1 MKCRKAKQF
10 LTEYFYE
17 RPDEER
23 LRFLENHFHSCRD
36 CQQARAGFE
45 ATLKLVEKKEKLQ
58 VSEAFWHDFQ
68 AKLEG
73 RLAEE
78 AMASAPRSGPFPIRN
93 LRAACRSL
101 REKVALGE
109 FQPFLR
115 PVPVKSVSAFAVS
128 LIIIWAGLHLFHG
141 LSGDRLSMD
150 ALVLLSEQV
159 EIEEDLDMMQEILD
173 EEEIDLLLQIETYL
187 QKTSG

>member
-23 LRFLENHFHSCRD
+23 LRFLENHFQSCYD

-45 ATLKLVEKKEKLQ
+45 ATLKLIERREKLQ
-58 VSEAFWHDFQ
+58 VNEAFWHDFQ
-68 AKLEG
+68 AKLEQ
-73 RLAEE
+73 RLAKE
-78 AMASAPRSGPFPIRN
+78 AMASTPQSGPFPIRN
-93 LRAACRSL
+93 LREAYRSFRGKAALC
-101 REKVALGE
+101 G
-109 FQPFLR
+109 FQPLLK
-115 PVPVKSVSAFAVS
+115 PVLVKTVSAVAIS
-128 LIIIWAGLHLFHG
+128 LIIIWAGLYLFHG

-150 ALVLLSEQV
+150 DLVLLSEQV
-159 EIEEDLDMMQEILD
+159 EIEDDLDMMQEIID

-187 QKTSG
+187 